1 MMGFVLKMSQ
11 KIGSN
16 EILHPCKFSEKE
28 KKQKKIAPCLSPYL
42 KIRLKYNS

>member
-1 MMGFVLKMSQ
+1 MGFVLKMSQ

-28 KKQKKIAPCLSPYL
+28 KKQKKNCTMFVTLL
-42 KIRLKYNS
+42 KNSFKI